1 MSTLFFFFLKKN
13 NAWENVWVNP
23 SLRMGMILTHLPM
36 TLDGLIA
43 RASIPSFRVQCLAAG
58 TQDPQCRAP

>member
-1 MSTLFFFFLKKN
+1 MKNKSTRKKKN

-36 TLDGLIA
+36 TLHGL
-43 RASIPSFRVQCLAAG
+43 
-58 TQDPQCRAP
+58 CRTCI